1 MSAASSVTKYY
12 EEVVRWF
19 ERLLALFIF
28 IGLILFIVAYTQK
41 FLHSNWQDIATYE
54 HMVHVVLSM
63 IIGLEAVRLLTTHS
77 LESVL
82 ELLAFVV
89 ARKALEPGA
98 TSLDLVLVVIAFT
111 VLIGGRYTLRC
122 LIPKYLKQERNS

>member
-19 ERLLALFIF
+19 ERLLAIFIF
-28 IGLILFIVAYTQK
+28 FGLILFIVSYAQK
-41 FLHSNWQDIATYE
+41 FLNSNWQDIGTYE

-89 ARKALEPGA
+89 ARKALEPNA
-98 TSLDLVLVVIAFT
+98 TSVDLVLVVAAFT
-111 VLIGGRYTLRC
+111 VLIAGRYTLRC
-122 LIPKYLKQERNS
+122 LIPKYKTGDTP